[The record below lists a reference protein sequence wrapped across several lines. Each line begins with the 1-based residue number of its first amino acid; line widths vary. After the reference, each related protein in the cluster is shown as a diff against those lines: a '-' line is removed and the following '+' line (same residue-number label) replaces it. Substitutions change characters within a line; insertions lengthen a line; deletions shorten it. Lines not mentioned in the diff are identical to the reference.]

1 MAKWTPLPLVLVLLA
16 GCGQPAVETPEVG
29 LLNLGQIQF
38 QGLGGTAVLRLR
50 LGNPN
55 ADPVVLQGVRVRL
68 LANGSK
74 FCKGM
79 TGIDKPIPPYEHLE
93 VDVPASLSNL
103 ALIRAAASSAMSGKI
118 QYRMQTT
125 LTFEDHEGTRH
136 TRTET
141 KNGDLDAGVLKR

>member
-1 MAKWTPLPLVLVLLA
+1 MAKWIPLPVALVLLA
-16 GCGQPAVETPEVG
+16 GCGQPAVETPDVG
-29 LLNLGQIQF
+29 LLHLGQVRF

-55 ADPVVLQGVRVRL
+55 PDPVVLQGVRVQL
-68 LANGSK
+68 EANDSR

-79 TGIDKPIPPYEHLE
+79 TGVDKPIPPYEHLE
-93 VDVPASLSNL
+93 VNVPASLSNL

-118 QYRMQTT
+118 QYRMRTS

-141 KNGDLDAGVLKR
+141 KDGDLDAGVLKR